1 MRSQQDPDGQRFT
14 QLYRE
19 TRHDVLAY
27 LVRRSRTTEEATD
40 ALAETY
46 AVAWRRRDKVPDG
59 EQARLWLFAVAR
71 NELRVSAR
79 RARAE
84 GDLTTALA
92 NQLRIADAEPPP
104 PRGDIK
110 VIDQALEML
119 STIDY
124 EIVTLTAWEGLAPR
138 EIAAVLGLSPNVVRI
153 RLHRA
158 RSNLRESLQ
167 ERGTHIEK
175 TSVRSATRAEAS

>member
-1 MRSQQDPDGQRFT
+1 MPNRQESAEQRFT
-14 QLYRE
+14 QLYHE

-27 LVRRSRTTEEATD
+27 LVRRSRTTEDATD

-46 AVAWRRRDKVPDG
+46 VVAWRRRDKVPDG

-71 NELRVSAR
+71 NRLRVSAR
-79 RARAE
+79 QARAE
-84 GDLTTALA
+84 DDLTKELA
-92 NQLRIADAEPPP
+92 KQLRIADPEPPQTTDDP
-104 PRGDIK
+104 ELVDR
-110 VIDQALEML
+110 ALATL
-119 STIDY
+119 SAIDY

-138 EIAAVLGLSPNVVRI
+138 EIASVLGLSPNVVRI

-167 ERGTHIEK
+167 GRGTPVEGEGA
-175 TSVRSATRAEAS
+175 RSAVRAEAT

>member
-1 MRSQQDPDGQRFT
+1 MRNQQESDEQRFT

-27 LVRRSRTTEEATD
+27 LVRRSRTTEDATD

-46 AVAWRRRDKVPDG
+46 LVAWQKRDKVPDG

-71 NELRVSAR
+71 NKLRVSAR
-79 RARAE
+79 QARAE
-84 GDLTTALA
+84 DQLTKELA
-92 NQLRIADAEPPP
+92 KQLRTADPKPSQAMDDSE
-104 PRGDIK
+104 I
-110 VIDQALEML
+110 IDRALGTL
-119 STIDY
+119 SAIDY

-138 EIAAVLGLSPNVVRI
+138 EIASVLGLSPNVVRI

-167 ERGTHIEK
+167 GRGTPVEGAGA
-175 TSVRSATRAEAS
+175 RSAVRAEAT

>member
-1 MRSQQDPDGQRFT
+1 MHNRQESAEQRFT

-27 LVRRSRTTEEATD
+27 LIRRSLSLDDATD

-46 AVAWRRRDKVPDG
+46 SAAWRKRDKVPEG
-59 EQARLWLFAVAR
+59 PEARLWLFGVAR
-71 NELRVSAR
+71 NELRMHAR
-79 RARAE
+79 NARSE
-84 GDLTTALA
+84 DKITQELA
-92 NQLRIADAEPPP
+92 KQLRVMGPEPAQTTDES
-104 PRGDIK
+104 GL
-110 VIDQALEML
+110 IDQALARL
-119 STIDY
+119 SAIDY

-158 RSNLRESLQ
+158 RNHLRASLQ
-167 ERGTHIEK
+167 DHKPHIQEAGT
-175 TSVRSATRAEAS
+175 RSGAHAEAS